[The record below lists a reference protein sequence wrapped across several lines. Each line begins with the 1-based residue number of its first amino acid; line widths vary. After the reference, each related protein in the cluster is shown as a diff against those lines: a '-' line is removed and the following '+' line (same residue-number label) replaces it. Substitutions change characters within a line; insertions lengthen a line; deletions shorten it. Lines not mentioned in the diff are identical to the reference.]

1 MFCPECGYKIDEVG
15 ACFCPECGT
24 KIEEFE
30 QQIAEDKMAVDSK
43 DGMYA
48 YGIIFTNVQLLAH
61 KLNAEEHD
69 VRLLLENFIR
79 AKETFGVSYQL
90 VDVGNYTYR
99 KRNFI

>member
-48 YGIIFTNVQLLAH
+48 
-61 KLNAEEHD
+61 
-69 VRLLLENFIR
+69 
-79 AKETFGVSYQL
+79 
-90 VDVGNYTYR
+90 
-99 KRNFI
+99 